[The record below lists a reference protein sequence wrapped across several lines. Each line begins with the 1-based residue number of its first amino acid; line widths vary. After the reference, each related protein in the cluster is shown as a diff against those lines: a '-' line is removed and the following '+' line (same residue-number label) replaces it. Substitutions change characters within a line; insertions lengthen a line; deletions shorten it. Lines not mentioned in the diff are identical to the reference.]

1 MKYTIG
7 QAAKATGRSKS
18 LISKSIKDGKI
29 SATRAGTTP
38 TSPMEIDASELFRV
52 YSPVNTKKNEQ
63 EHTKKTLETP
73 RGSSEIIELRVKLN
87 AAQERIED
95 LKEDRDQWRLQ
106 ANRLL
111 ASPATQAKE
120 AKGAKSFFSR
130 LFRSS

>member
-1 MKYTIG
+1 MSYTLG
-7 QAAKATGRSKS
+7 QAAIAVGKSKAT
-18 LISKSIKDGKI
+18 ISKAIKSGKI
-29 SATRAGTTP
+29 TAAKQDNGSYKIEP
-38 TSPMEIDASELFRV
+38 SELHRV
-52 YSPVNTKKNEQ
+52 YPATAQLTVEG
-63 EHTKKTLETP
+63 ERLETP
-73 RGSSEIIELRVKLN
+73 SETVVNGSEIIELRVKLN